1 MPVYRAI
8 RIHMPDRPG
17 ALSAIS
23 SALAAHQV
31 DIVRLDVVSHDD
43 STVVDDLVLAAVSQD
58 DIGRAIGG
66 FYPEVSVRTFD
77 EVSGD
82 PSLESAAG
90 LRAVAS
96 ASDITSAREA
106 LLRGAI
112 RVSRADNALLLSV
125 TSAGGL
131 EGLAVSGPVPPI
143 TAGEPFAG
151 RWVIERGV
159 AAAFPVADGWAPMPF
174 QHTLSACWVAMVPM
188 GDAVL
193 LLASRRLNIPF
204 YSGELERLAAYG
216 EAAGAVLG
224 ALHAIPAAQRLP
236 IVADTALPARA
247 VTLAGRLPV
256 S

>member
-82 PSLESAAG
+82 PSLEIAAG

-96 ASDITSAREA
+96 ASEITSAREA

-125 TSAGGL
+125 TPAGGL
-131 EGLAVSGPVPPI
+131 EGVAVSGPVPPI
-143 TAGEPFAG
+143 TAGEPFRRALG
-151 RWVIERGV
+151 HRARRGGGV
-159 AAAFPVADGWAPMPF
+159 SG
-174 QHTLSACWVAMVPM
+174 
-188 GDAVL
+188 
-193 LLASRRLNIPF
+193 SRRL
-204 YSGELERLAAYG
+204 
-216 EAAGAVLG
+216 GA
-224 ALHAIPAAQRLP
+224 
-236 IVADTALPARA
+236 DALPAHPFSLLGGDGPHGRRCPI
-247 VTLAGRLPV
+247 AGLEAAEHTVLSGRTRTAGSLR
-256 S
+256 